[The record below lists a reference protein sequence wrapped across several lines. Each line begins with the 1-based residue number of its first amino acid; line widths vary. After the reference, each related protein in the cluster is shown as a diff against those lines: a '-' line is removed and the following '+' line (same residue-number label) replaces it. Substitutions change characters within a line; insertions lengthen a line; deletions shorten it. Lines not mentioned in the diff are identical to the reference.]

1 MADSARV
8 AVVTGANRGIGFEIC
23 RQLARAGLTV
33 VLTSR
38 SAAKGRAAVRT
49 LREEGLQVDHHVLD
63 VTSPVGIKAL
73 AADLAKRY
81 GRVDVLVNNAGVLI
95 DPQGSRIADSRPQTY
110 HKTLETNLLGPL
122 LVIQALLPL
131 IKKSGHGRIVNIS
144 SGLGRLATMDAGSP
158 AYRKS
163 KAALNALTA
172 MLAAEVRGSGI
183 LVNATCPG
191 WVRTAMGGPN
201 APFSVEEGADTAVWL
216 ATLPADGPS
225 GGLFKE
231 RKPVSW

>member
-1 MADSARV
+1 MDDNARV
-8 AVVTGANRGIGFEIC
+8 AVVTGANRGIGLEIC

-38 SAAKGRAAVRT
+38 SAAKGRTAVRA
-49 LREEGLQVDHHVLD
+49 LGEEGLEVDHHLLD

-73 AADLAKRY
+73 AAYLAKRY
-81 GRVDVLVNNAGVLI
+81 GKVDVLVNNAGVLL
-95 DPQGSRIADSRPQTY
+95 DPKASRVADSRAQTY
-110 HKTLETNLLGPL
+110 HDTLETNLFGPL

-131 IKKSGHGRIVNIS
+131 MKKNGHGRIVNIS

-158 AYRKS
+158 AYRIS
-163 KAALNALTA
+163 KAGLNALTA

-183 LVNATCPG
+183 LVNAVCPG
-191 WVRTAMGGPN
+191 WVRTSMGGPD
-201 APFSVEEGADTAVWL
+201 APLSVEQGADTAVWL
-216 ATLPADGPS
+216 ATLPDDGPS

>member
-158 AYRKS
+158 AYRIS

>member
-1 MADSARV
+1 MDDNAGV
-8 AVVTGANRGIGFEIC
+8 AVVTGANRGIGLEIC

-38 SAAKGRAAVRT
+38 SAAKGRTAVRA
-49 LREEGLQVDHHVLD
+49 LGEEGLEVDHHLLD

-73 AADLAKRY
+73 AAYLAKRY
-81 GRVDVLVNNAGVLI
+81 GKVDVLVNNAGVLL
-95 DPQGSRIADSRPQTY
+95 DPKASRVADSRAQTY
-110 HKTLETNLLGPL
+110 HDTLETNLFGPL

-131 IKKSGHGRIVNIS
+131 MRKSGHGRVVNMS
-144 SGLGRLATMDAGSP
+144 SGLGRLATMDAGTP
-158 AYRKS
+158 AYRIS
-163 KAALNALTA
+163 KTALNALTA

-183 LVNATCPG
+183 LVNAVCPG
-191 WVRTAMGGPN
+191 WVRTSMGGSN
-201 APFSVEEGADTAVWL
+201 APLSVEEGADTAVWL
-216 ATLPADGPS
+216 ATLPDNGPS

>member
-38 SAAKGRAAVRT
+38 GAAKGRSAVRT

-95 DPQGSRIADSRPQTY
+95 DPHGSRIADSRPQTY
-110 HKTLETNLLGPL
+110 HETLETNLLGPL

-144 SGLGRLATMDAGSP
+144 SGLGRLTTMDVGSP
-158 AYRKS
+158 AYRIS

-172 MLAAEVRGSGI
+172 MLAAEVQGSGI
-183 LVNATCPG
+183 LVNAACPG
-191 WVRTAMGGPN
+191 WVRTSMGGPN
-201 APFSVEEGADTAVWL
+201 APFSAEEGADTAVWL
-216 ATLPADGPS
+216 ATRPDDGPS
-225 GGLFKE
+225 GGLFKG

>member
-1 MADSARV
+1 
-8 AVVTGANRGIGFEIC
+8 
-23 RQLARAGLTV
+23 V

-158 AYRKS
+158 AYRIS

>member
-38 SAAKGRAAVRT
+38 GAAKGRSAVRT

-95 DPQGSRIADSRPQTY
+95 DPHGSRIADSRPQTY
-110 HKTLETNLLGPL
+110 HETLETNLLGPL

-144 SGLGRLATMDAGSP
+144 SGLGRLATMDVGSP
-158 AYRKS
+158 AYRIS

-172 MLAAEVRGSGI
+172 MLAAEVQGSGI
-183 LVNATCPG
+183 LVNAACPG
-191 WVRTAMGGPN
+191 WVRTSMGGPN
-201 APFSVEEGADTAVWL
+201 APFSAEEGADTAVWL
-216 ATLPADGPS
+216 ATLPDDGPN
-225 GGLFKE
+225 GGLFKA
-231 RKPVSW
+231 RKPISW

>member
-1 MADSARV
+1 MAESARI

-33 VLTSR
+33 MLTSR
-38 SAAKGRAAVRT
+38 SAAKGRTAVRT
-49 LREEGLQVDHHVLD
+49 LHGEGLQVDHHVLD

-73 AADLAKRY
+73 AAGLAQRY

-110 HKTLETNLLGPL
+110 HETLETNLLGPL

-131 IKKSGHGRIVNIS
+131 IRKSGHGRIVNIS

-158 AYRKS
+158 AYRIS

-183 LVNATCPG
+183 LVNAACPG
-191 WVRTAMGGPN
+191 WVRTSMGGPS
-201 APFSVEEGADTAVWL
+201 AQFSVEEGADTAVWL
-216 ATLPADGPS
+216 ATLPDGGPS

>member
-1 MADSARV
+1 MAASARV

-38 SAAKGRAAVRT
+38 SAAKGRTAVRA
-49 LREEGLQVDHHVLD
+49 LREEGLEVDHHVLD

-73 AADLAKRY
+73 AAYLAKRY
-81 GRVDVLVNNAGVLI
+81 AWVDVLVNNAGVLI

-110 HKTLETNLLGPL
+110 HETLETNLLGPL

-131 IKKSGHGRIVNIS
+131 VRKSGHGRIVNIS
-144 SGLGRLATMDAGSP
+144 SGLGRLATMDVGSP
-158 AYRKS
+158 AYRIS

-172 MLAAEVRGSGI
+172 MLAAEVQGSGI
-183 LVNATCPG
+183 LVNAACPG
-191 WVRTAMGGPN
+191 WVRTSMGGPN

-216 ATLPADGPS
+216 ATLPDDGPS
-225 GGLFKE
+225 GGLFKA

>member
-1 MADSARV
+1 MADSAQV

-38 SAAKGRAAVRT
+38 SAAKGRTAVRT
-49 LREEGLQVDHHVLD
+49 LREEGLQVDHHLLD
-63 VTSPVGIKAL
+63 VTSPVGIRAL

-110 HKTLETNLLGPL
+110 HDTLETNLLGPL

-131 IKKSGHGRIVNIS
+131 IRKSGHGRIINIS
-144 SGLGRLATMDAGSP
+144 SGLGRLATMGVGSP
-158 AYRKS
+158 AYRIS

-172 MLAAEVRGSGI
+172 MLAAEVQGSGI
-183 LVNATCPG
+183 LVNAVCPG
-191 WVRTAMGGPN
+191 WVRTSMGGPS

-216 ATLPADGPS
+216 ATLPDDGPS
-225 GGLFKE
+225 GGLFKA

>member
-1 MADSARV
+1 MDGNGRI

-23 RQLARAGLTV
+23 RQLARAGMTV

-38 SAAKGRAAVRT
+38 SAARGRAAVRT
-49 LREEGLQVDHHVLD
+49 LREEGVQVDHCLLD
-63 VTSPVGIKAL
+63 VTSPVGIRAL
-73 AADLAKRY
+73 AADLGRRY
-81 GRVDVLVNNAGVLI
+81 GRVDVLVNNAGVML
-95 DPQGSRIADSRPQTY
+95 DPGGTRVADSRLQTY
-110 HKTLETNLLGPL
+110 HDTFKTNLFGPL

-131 IKKSGHGRIVNIS
+131 LKKSAHGRIVNVS
-144 SGLGRLATMDAGSP
+144 SGLGRLATMDVGTP
-158 AYRKS
+158 AYRIS

-172 MLAAEVRGSGI
+172 MLAADLRGSGI

-191 WVRTAMGGPN
+191 WVRTAMGGPG
-201 APFSVEEGADTAVWL
+201 APLGVEQGAATAVWL
-216 ATLPADGPS
+216 ATLPDDGPS